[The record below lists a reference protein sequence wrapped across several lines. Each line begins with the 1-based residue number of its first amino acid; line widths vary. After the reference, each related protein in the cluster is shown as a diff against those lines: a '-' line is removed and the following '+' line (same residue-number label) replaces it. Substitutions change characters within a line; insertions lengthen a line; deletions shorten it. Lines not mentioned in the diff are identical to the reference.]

1 MTRLMYIDC
10 IGGVAGDML
19 LGALV
24 HAGADPDPIREAL
37 GTLGV
42 EAVGLE
48 RSPPSAMASRHSAL
62 EVTQPEERAPRTWA
76 DVRDLIAA
84 ADLPERAGERA
95 QLAFQKLAEA
105 EGRIHGTSPEDVHF
119 HEVGALDAIAE
130 ICGVALAVEQLGVD
144 RVVSSALPLARGFV
158 RAAHGRLPLP
168 APAALELLRGAPVY
182 GLDLDVEL
190 VTPTGAA
197 LVRALA
203 DSFGPLPPM
212 RPELIGYG
220 AGTRDTRE
228 IPNVVRVVLGEP
240 VSPGHGGTVVLME
253 ANLDDLSPEL
263 VPDAVDACFDAGAL
277 DVWTA
282 PVQMKKGRPGIVLS
296 ALARPGAEG
305 PVVEAIVRGTT
316 TLGVRTSRLERF
328 ELERDQR
335 TIEVAGRPVKVKLG
349 LLDGEVV
356 NVAPEHDDCAAVAH
370 ATGRTVKAVWSEA
383 FAAAQRE
390 LAP

>member
-1 MTRLMYIDC
+1 MTRLLYIDC

-24 HAGADPDPIREAL
+24 HAGADPDPIRDAL
-37 GTLGV
+37 ATLGV
-42 EAVGLE
+42 ENVRLE
-48 RSPPSAMASRHSAL
+48 L
-62 EVTQPEERAPRTWA
+62 QPEERHGIRGLRAEVIQPEETARRTWA
-76 DVRDLIAA
+76 DVRDLIAT

-95 QLAFQKLAEA
+95 RLTFQRLAEA
-105 EGRIHGTSPEDVHF
+105 EGRVHGVAPDDVHF

-130 ICGVALAVEQLGVD
+130 ICGVALALEQLRVD
-144 RVVSSALPLARGFV
+144 RVVSSPLPLARGFV
-158 RAAHGRLPLP
+158 HAAHGRLPLP
-168 APAALELLRGAPVY
+168 APATLELLRAAPVY

-197 LVRALA
+197 LVSALSE
-203 DSFGPLPPM
+203 SFGTLPPM

-220 AGTRDTRE
+220 AGERDTRE
-228 IPNVVRVVLGEP
+228 IPNLVRVLVGEP
-240 VSPGHGGTVVLME
+240 VTPGQGGTVVLME

-282 PVQMKKGRPGIVLS
+282 PVQMKKGRHGIVLS
-296 ALARPGAEG
+296 ALARPGRER
-305 PVVEAIVRGTT
+305 PVIQAIVRGTS

-328 ELERDQR
+328 ELEREQR
-335 TIEVAGRPVKVKLG
+335 TIQVAGRPVSVKVG
-349 LLDGEVV
+349 LLDGKVV

-390 LAP
+390 VTP